1 MSQEIS
7 VIVIAKDEE
16 NLIRKTLESII
27 TQELSARELIVVDGN
42 STDKTVSI
50 AKEFNARIL
59 YSDLNIASARNLGA
73 LNATSDILVFI
84 DADTEI
90 PEACLKDVSDFFSNN
105 PFVVGICGKVASRN
119 TPDDNTLFKRFIVA
133 VFYNLT
139 TKISFLIGRPH
150 VTGALMVFRRDNFL
164 KICGFRED
172 LALGEDTDIYR
183 RLSRNGETLY
193 FPKIIA
199 YTSMRRFSKRP
210 LYWLGY
216 WFLNTVVYELC
227 GKTWH
232 KKYPKENR

>member
-16 NLIRKTLESII
+16 NYIRKTLESIA
-27 TQELSARELIVVDGN
+27 TQKLSAKELILVNGN
-42 STDKTVSI
+42 SADNTVSI
-50 AKEFNARIL
+50 AEEFEAKIL
-59 YSDLNIASARNLGA
+59 YNDKNIATARNLGA
-73 LNATSDILVFI
+73 LNATSDIFVFV

-90 PEACLKDVSDFFSNN
+90 SKGCLKDVSDFFSNN
-105 PFVVGICGKVASRN
+105 PFVVGLCGKVAPKN
-119 TPDDNTLFKRFIVA
+119 TPHDNTFFKRFIVT

-139 TKISFLIGRPH
+139 TKISFLFGRPH
-150 VTGALMVFRRDNFL
+150 VTGALMAFRRDNFL
-164 KICGFRED
+164 KICGFRGD

-183 RLSRNGETLY
+183 RLSRNGETIY

-216 WFLNTVVYELC
+216 WFLNTVVYELR

-232 KKYPKENR
+232 KKYPKENK